1 MNNNKKWIFFIGPG
15 KTGSSWLYKNLL
27 DHPDIKLPKN
37 IKETNFFLDNNFTIQ
52 DLFTSFFDYGKEKKV
67 NLDISNTYIYN
78 EVVANRIF
86 NFEKNSKIV
95 VGFRDPFS
103 RIESAFHFKKR
114 NGEIP
119 QNETLES
126 ALMDDKFDLIKT
138 NYYTKLTQPYINNFG
153 LENIFILEF
162 SRIKNNPNKLL
173 IDLFKF
179 LSVKVHIN
187 EKLLNKKIN
196 PASSYR
202 IKQLSYLSKPISSTL
217 RKLKFYKVLNYIK
230 TSNFVQNLLFQRL
243 DETREKLSISQKEY
257 ILKSPGFEEDLKKFK
272 KTFRLD

>member
-1 MNNNKKWIFFIGPG
+1 MSIINKWVFFVGPG

-37 IKETNFFLDNNFTIQ
+37 IKETNFFLDDNFTKR
-52 DLFTSFFDYGKEKKV
+52 DLFSSFFDYGNDKKI
-67 NLDISNTYIYN
+67 NLDISNTYIYQKD
-78 EVVANRIF
+78 VANRIF
-86 NFEKNSKIV
+86 NFETNSKIV
-95 VGFRDPFS
+95 IGYRDPFS

-119 QNETLES
+119 LSESLES
-126 ALMDDKFDLIKT
+126 ALTDDKFDLIKT
-138 NYYTKLTQPYINNFG
+138 NFYFKLTEPYINNFG
-153 LENIFILEF
+153 LENIFILDF
-162 SRIKNNPNKLL
+162 SKIKNNPNKLL

-179 LSVKVHIN
+179 LSVKVHVN

-202 IKQLSYLSKPISSTL
+202 FKQLSYLSKPISSSL

-230 TSNFVQNLLFQRL
+230 TSNFAQYLLYKQL
-243 DETREKLSISQKEY
+243 DQTREKLSISQKEF
-257 ILKSPGFEEDLKKFK
+257 ILKTPGFQDDLKNFK
-272 KTFRLD
+272 KHFKLD